1 MLFFLSLAALRLT
14 FVTMAGDEPP
24 MPEIRIDGNVL
35 NLSTPPARPEL
46 TADQY
51 LEEVTRTQETAAS
64 VTTTFIMAMT
74 KMQDIATLTNN
85 RYQEKLRAEL
95 ERQRTDNAGLR
106 ANYERLS
113 ATAEQLQEDND
124 TLCKEVESSAKELT
138 KLQDRLAV
146 ANETVNEAR
155 LAIGRVEN
163 ITDAKHEKVSAPTYV
178 KYTMTR

>member
-1 MLFFLSLAALRLT
+1 MPFFLFLSALVT

-74 KMQDIATLTNN
+74 KMQDIATLTNV

-95 ERQRTDNAGLR
+95 
-106 ANYERLS
+106 
-113 ATAEQLQEDND
+113 
-124 TLCKEVESSAKELT
+124 
-138 KLQDRLAV
+138 
-146 ANETVNEAR
+146 
-155 LAIGRVEN
+155 GR
-163 ITDAKHEKVSAPTYV
+163 
-178 KYTMTR
+178 